1 MVNMLIYSMGF
12 KHDFVEYT
20 IDRNIRNSSFTF
32 FKKLKVAI
40 DGIVSYSYLP

>member
-20 IDRNIRNSSFTF
+20 IDRNIRNSSLHF
-32 FKKLKVAI
+32 LKGLRSQLTELFPI
-40 DGIVSYSYLP
+40 HIFP